1 MKNFIVYDLETEEN
15 YTIIVDGENTE
26 DSDSEHDVIIQE
38 QQDKDKSDDKE
49 SNEYYSA
56 FVGLLI
62 IVIIVWLCRGRRR

>member
-15 YTIIVDGENTE
+15 YTIIIPGEDEETDG
-26 DSDSEHDVIIQE
+26 SEHVVIEKEPDVE
-38 QQDKDKSDDKE
+38 DKE

-62 IVIIVWLCRGRRR
+62 IVIIVFLCGRRR

>member
-1 MKNFIVYDLETEEN
+1 MKNFIIYDLETEEN